1 MAIEIKMPRLSQTT
15 DEVKLIGWLV
25 GEGDKVN
32 KGDPICEVET
42 DKVTMN
48 VESFEGGTVLKLTA
62 EPDTIVDAGTVIAIL
77 GNPGE
82 QIPDHYVATGSTAE
96 LSVSKSLIKEAIDKP
111 PSIPTQTI
119 QPDDKE
125 HDGIR
130 ATRLVRNIAHKRN
143 VDLTRVR
150 GTGPRGII
158 TKKDLEEYILSGSA
172 APVEFRTQA
181 GAEYELTLHQKA
193 IARNLTK
200 SKLEIPHYYLKT
212 EVVTDGLLRWREG
225 HRGKNGTS
233 VSINSFIIY
242 AVAKTLK
249 QMPKLNGF
257 FKDNKLIL
265 NKGLHVGFA
274 VAQGEELYVPV
285 VKDADSKSIEEIDSE
300 VKWLIAKVQN
310 GKLEQ
315 NDITGGSFTI
325 TNLGT
330 YPVDEFSAIINPPQ
344 SGILAVGRMKKTLMI
359 DSDNSMNIRTV
370 CTVTGSFDHRIVNG
384 AQGAA
389 FLGKFKEILEEL

>member
-15 DEVKLIGWLV
+15 DEVKLLGWLV

-32 KGDPICEVET
+32 RGEPICEVET

-48 VESFEGGTVLKLTA
+48 VESFEGGTVLKLITESDA
-62 EPDTIVDAGTVIAIL
+62 IVDAGTVIAIL
-77 GNPGE
+77 GDPGE
-82 QIPDHYVATGSTAE
+82 KIPERYGTPGSTAG
-96 LSVSKSLIKEAIDKP
+96 STIAKSSTIGGKDRAL
-111 PSIPTQTI
+111 SIPTQKV
-119 QPDDKE
+119 QSADME
-125 HDGIR
+125 HDGMR
-130 ATRLVRNIAHKRN
+130 VTKR
-143 VDLTRVR
+143 
-150 GTGPRGII
+150 
-158 TKKDLEEYILSGSA
+158 DLEGYI
-172 APVEFRTQA
+172 APGPSEPVVEQEQA

-193 IARNLTK
+193 IARNMAK
-200 SKLEIPHYYLKT
+200 SKSEIPHYYLKT
-212 EVVTDGLLRWREG
+212 VVVADSLLRWREG
-225 HRGKNGTS
+225 HLGKSGTA

-242 AVAKTLK
+242 AAARTLL
-249 QMPKLNGF
+249 QMPKLNGY
-257 FKDNKLIL
+257 FKDYKLIL
-265 NKGLHVGFA
+265 NNGFHIGFA
-274 VAQGEELYVPV
+274 VARGDELHVPV
-285 VKDADSKSIEEIDSE
+285 VKDAHSKGVEEIDKE

-315 NDITGGSFTI
+315 NDLSGGSFTI

-359 DSDNSMNIRTV
+359 APDNSMNIQTV

-389 FLGKFKEILEEL
+389 FLEKFKEIVEEF